1 MKHVEKIRKEL
12 NERITALVKERD
24 ALVREY
30 TELIKGQG
38 SGTFDLIEKAQQIA
52 DQEKLIDIN
61 KNYLAIWPVFV
72 GKFLERF
79 KEKMK
84 ISDYDFS
91 VIEMTDVFIF
101 EVCCNKHILTIELWG
116 AGSREIC
123 SDLTIRWN
131 VHARR
136 FPTPTSCWYTSTLS
150 IYEDN
155 PIPKFDQIYDKLM
168 RQLVEKEKPIKFNNA
183 RF

>member
-12 NERITALVKERD
+12 NERIAALVKERD

-52 DQEKLIDIN
+52 DQEKLIDMN

-72 GKFLERF
+72 GRFLERF
-79 KEKMK
+79 KEKQK

-101 EVCCNKHILTIELWG
+101 EVCCNKHILTVELWG

-136 FPTPTSCWYTSTLS
+136 FPASSSCWYTSTLA
-150 IYEDN
+150 IYEDA

-168 RQLVEKEKPIKFNNA
+168 RQLVEKENPIKFNHS
-183 RF
+183 RV